1 MATTY
6 AISIQGGGK
15 SIQQSITRTGDAN
28 AAVEITLPAGKSG
41 TLSTRTDDNTGICTV
56 SSGHGITTSDTV
68 DVYWSGGRRYGVD
81 VTATDATTISIDLG
95 SGDNLPTATT
105 AIVIVK
111 QVVAN
116 VFIDGDNS
124 KLVAV
129 SYELAAADGYGCR
142 ATFFDAVS
150 GGGSAV
156 GSGLELDANTPSVCD
171 IEGGATNLYT
181 GAPILS
187 VVASN
192 GSGTYAGV
200 LKIVAE
206 YDSTP

>member
-1 MATTY
+1 MPTTY
-6 AISIQGGGK
+6 TVTVQGGGK
-15 SIQQSITRTGDAN
+15 SIDKTIIRTGDGGYGLE
-28 AAVEITLPAGKSG
+28 VTLPAGKAG

-56 SSGHGITTSDTV
+56 SSGHEITTSDTV
-68 DVYWSGGRRYGVD
+68 DVYWDGGRRYGVD
-81 VTATDATTISIDLG
+81 VTATDTTTISIDLG

-111 QVVAN
+111 QVTAN
-116 VFIDGDNS
+116 VFIDGDNA
-124 KLVAV
+124 KIVAV

-156 GSGLELDANTPSVCD
+156 GSGLDLDANAPSVCD